1 MLCFKDLDKTDVTKR
16 LNDEVYE
23 LSEEYN
29 MESSW

>member
-1 MLCFKDLDKTDVTKR
+1 MLCFKDPDKTDVTKR